1 MTIQPWI
8 ERLPEL
14 TTGYEL
20 KNIRN
25 KDGSGLFF
33 KAFKALP
40 EKGLVQKSRNCKGG
54 KKSKQRF
61 TAVFFVGVDGSKV
74 SVVVWKSK
82 SQRCFQITQN
92 KARPSMV
99 HYFSNNTAG
108 MRTEIME
115 NVLRLLD

>member
-1 MTIQPWI
+1 MTIQSWI

-40 EKGLVQKSRNCKGG
+40 EKGLVQKSRSCKGG
-54 KKSKQRF
+54 RKSKQRF

-82 SQRCFQITQN
+82 SQN

-99 HYFSNNTAG
+99 HYFSNNKAG